1 MQTLFRFLC
10 VNDGVLAGERQLGGI
25 YSNKMKVR
33 FLGTG
38 TSTGVPQIGCN
49 CSVCRSSDARDKRL
63 RCSVLVETDGSQII
77 IDCTPDF
84 RQQMM
89 ELPFRKIDGLLI
101 THEHYDHVGGLDD
114 LRPFCRFGTVEVF
127 AEPKVK
133 NALMQ
138 RMPYCFGENRYSGV
152 PDIRL
157 RTIYNLLPFRVND
170 TEVIPIRVLH
180 YKLPIVGFRIKNFAY
195 ITDVKQLPDEE
206 LPKLEGLDILVVSA
220 LREERHLSHQ
230 TLAEAIS
237 LAKAI
242 GAQKT
247 YFTHMS
253 HQIGLHQV
261 ISRKLPPSFAFAY
274 DGLELIL

>member
-1 MQTLFRFLC
+1 LERTAIQVFPISVTNDLQSSPLQGKRYGGDSHSRATLQTAYF
-10 VNDGVLAGERQLGGI
+10 
-25 YSNKMKVR
+25 
-33 FLGTG
+33 
-38 TSTGVPQIGCN
+38 
-49 CSVCRSSDARDKRL
+49 
-63 RCSVLVETDGSQII
+63 
-77 IDCTPDF
+77 
-84 RQQMM
+84 
-89 ELPFRKIDGLLI
+89 
-101 THEHYDHVGGLDD
+101 
-114 LRPFCRFGTVEVF
+114 
-127 AEPKVK
+127 
-133 NALMQ
+133 
-138 RMPYCFGENRYSGV
+138 
-152 PDIRL
+152 
-157 RTIYNLLPFRVND
+157 
-170 TEVIPIRVLH
+170 
-180 YKLPIVGFRIKNFAY
+180 GFRIKNFAY
-195 ITDVKQLPDEE
+195 LTDVKQLPDEE